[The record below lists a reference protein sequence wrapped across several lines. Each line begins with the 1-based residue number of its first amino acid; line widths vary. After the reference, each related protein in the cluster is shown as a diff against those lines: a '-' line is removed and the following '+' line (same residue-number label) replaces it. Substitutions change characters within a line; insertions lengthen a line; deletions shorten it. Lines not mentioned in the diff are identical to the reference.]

1 MEYSFL
7 EIFTKIDPILLNLNV
22 PSLPDL
28 DVAEDE
34 LSLPTKDFRQ
44 DFMYAMVKY
53 GLLDAEAPARIL
65 GIRNEE
71 IPGLIDAKDIVE
83 DAGDMMDEDGAV
95 ERIIERLSALD
106 GNQSI
111 IVAAILEV
119 LRILVVVDLACAN
132 MDIIA

>member
-65 GIRNEE
+65 GIRSEE

-111 IVAAILEV
+111 IVAAILQV